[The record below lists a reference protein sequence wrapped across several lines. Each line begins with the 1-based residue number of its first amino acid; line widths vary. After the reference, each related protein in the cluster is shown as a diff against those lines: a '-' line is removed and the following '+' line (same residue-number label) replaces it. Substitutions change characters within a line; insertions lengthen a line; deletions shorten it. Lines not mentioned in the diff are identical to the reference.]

1 MKIKRI
7 KKLKVNSY
15 DFDVIWDK
23 ATHCGVGHV
32 MYSKREILIG
42 IKEYKEKYKGQVF
55 ENVCHELME
64 LCAMEMHVH
73 FRRPDCDTDFI
84 FVYDHRQ
91 HDTMINMFAGLLSQ
105 FIE

>member
-15 DFDVIWDK
+15 NFDVMWDK
-23 ATHCGVGHV
+23 GLNCAGSVSYRNHKIIIGVKHGV
-32 MYSKREILIG
+32 EAEI
-42 IKEYKEKYKGQVF
+42 F
-55 ENVCHELME
+55 ETICHELME

-73 FRRPDCDTDFI
+73 YRRPDCDTDFI

-91 HDTMINMFAGLLSQ
+91 HDTMINMFAGLLTQ
-105 FIE
+105 FIGE